1 MYEGLGCTI
10 IDICYHLHLIHFSN
24 VAWLSQEGCC
34 SNDSCPC
41 VHNGIGCQADTCSCW
56 EPGHDVVDD
65 KKKGGE
71 EATLEELW
79 ADPPEMQSR
88 CGNRNGL
95 YVVDF
100 ATIGNHRRALIA
112 AGKGMGIVGKVD
124 GEGGGLLCLPVLESE
139 E

>member
-1 MYEGLGCTI
+1 M
-10 IDICYHLHLIHFSN
+10 
-24 VAWLSQEGCC
+24 
-34 SNDSCPC
+34 
-41 VHNGIGCQADTCSCW
+41 
-56 EPGHDVVDD
+56 VDD

-112 AGKGMGIVGKVD
+112 ARKGLGDMGED
-124 GEGGGLLCLPVLESE
+124 DDGLLCLPVLEPE

>member
-1 MYEGLGCTI
+1 M
-10 IDICYHLHLIHFSN
+10 
-24 VAWLSQEGCC
+24 
-34 SNDSCPC
+34 
-41 VHNGIGCQADTCSCW
+41 
-56 EPGHDVVDD
+56 VDD
-65 KKKGGE
+65 KKKAGE

-112 AGKGMGIVGKVD
+112 AGKGGVEETNSGD
-124 GEGGGLLCLPVLESE
+124 AGLLCLPVLEE
-139 E
+139 DRFP

>member
-1 MYEGLGCTI
+1 M
-10 IDICYHLHLIHFSN
+10 
-24 VAWLSQEGCC
+24 
-34 SNDSCPC
+34 
-41 VHNGIGCQADTCSCW
+41 
-56 EPGHDVVDD
+56 VDD

-100 ATIGNHRRALIA
+100 ATIGSHRRALIA
-112 AGKGMGIVGKVD
+112 AGKGTCDMDRGD
-124 GEGGGLLCLPVLESE
+124 DGLLCMPVLESE
-139 E
+139 G

>member
-1 MYEGLGCTI
+1 MHEEDGAIPVDPFNIRVLCESI
-10 IDICYHLHLIHFSN
+10 EFFHRERHVADVVELSN
-24 VAWLSQEGCC
+24 
-34 SNDSCPC
+34 
-41 VHNGIGCQADTCSCW
+41 
-56 EPGHDVVDD
+56 VVDD

-79 ADPPEMQSR
+79 ADPPEMQNR

-100 ATIGNHRRALIA
+100 ATIGNHRQALIA
-112 AGKGMGIVGKVD
+112 AGKGLGDM
-124 GEGGGLLCLPVLESE
+124 GEGSDDGLLCMPVLESE

>member
-1 MYEGLGCTI
+1 MSS
-10 IDICYHLHLIHFSN
+10 HALILNLFFVS
-24 VAWLSQEGCC
+24 LQEGCC

-100 ATIGNHRRALIA
+100 ATIGSHRRALIA
-112 AGKGMGIVGKVD
+112 AGKEICDMD
-124 GEGGGLLCLPVLESE
+124 GGDGLLCMPVLEPC
-139 E
+139 